1 MRAASRQGRTSPSTH
16 IHQSNLAPEG
26 DRTSLVEPATTRQL
40 GTRCCRQRPRRRSSP
55 PASCGARAPCGTLPN
70 CVHDRWISR
79 PNSRPFLAPHRSSA
93 VRWPRAFW
101 SPLSQQVRESSIDTR
116 RQPAFRGLSQRC
128 GLFEF
133 PDRPICR
140 DIDIAVSYLG

>member
-1 MRAASRQGRTSPSTH
+1 
-16 IHQSNLAPEG
+16 PEG
-26 DRTSLVEPATTRQL
+26 VPTRLVEPATTPELR
-40 GTRCCRQRPRRRSSP
+40 TRGCRQRSRRPSTL
-55 PASCGARAPCGTLPN
+55 PASCGARAPSAPLPN
-70 CVHDRWISR
+70 CVNDRWISR